1 MKRTYKTPEIEVE
14 RFSVVNIATTSG
26 DGNPDNGFEF
36 DALILDDETNPA
48 IF

>member
-26 DGNPDNGFEF
+26 DVNPDQPIEV
-36 DALILDDETNPA
+36 ILDDETDSA